1 MKENVEEESEDEL
14 EATFYDPGVNEDNEE
29 LGKKVKEEVGESEHK
44 FKESKVEELEEG
56 VKKVEDELYAA
67 SEAKLNEAASGLIL
81 AILRPSF
88 SRLLRPFE
96 ELLTDPV

>member
-1 MKENVEEESEDEL
+1 M
-14 EATFYDPGVNEDNEE
+14 
-29 LGKKVKEEVGESEHK
+29 
-44 FKESKVEELEEG
+44 EEG